1 MKSGT
6 ISIERPSTVAVS
18 ERLKSSLV
26 LLVLGI
32 VFVFGV
38 GLSNTSMAH
47 NAAHDARHTIGFPCH

>member
-1 MKSGT
+1 MQNGT
-6 ISIERPSTVAVS
+6 ITVQNNRVAGVS

-26 LLVLGI
+26 LFTLGV

-47 NAAHDARHTIGFPCH
+47 NAAHDTRHAIGFPCH